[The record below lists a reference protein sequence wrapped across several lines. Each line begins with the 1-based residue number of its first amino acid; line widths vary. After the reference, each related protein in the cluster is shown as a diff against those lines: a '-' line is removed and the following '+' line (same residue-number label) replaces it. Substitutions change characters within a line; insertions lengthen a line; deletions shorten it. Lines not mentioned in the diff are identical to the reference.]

1 MVRLEIGHGLRAGA
15 PTMALRFRMAV
26 RAYPIIRLHEV
37 RWFIVLDVAVRTP
50 LGHELH
56 GRRMI
61 GGQMPA

>member
-1 MVRLEIGHGLRAGA
+1 
-15 PTMALRFRMAV
+15 MALRFRMAV

-50 LGHELH
+50 LGHELQ

-61 GGQMPA
+61 GGQMRA